1 MSARRQSFPVV
12 YGLYTV
18 LMTML
23 LSGWTVA
30 AYAKKKN
37 PDREPSYG
45 EHSPSLCVVGIG
57 WLWLNRIVCTR
68 RELSVY
74 DIA

>member
-18 LMTML
+18 LVTML

-30 AYAKKKN
+30 AYAKEEKKKVTPN
-37 PDREPSYG
+37 NLIE
-45 EHSPSLCVVGIG
+45 G
-57 WLWLNRIVCTR
+57 W
-68 RELSVY
+68 
-74 DIA
+74 